1 MMYKS
6 KYGYQHIIIHNM
18 KISITSQSN
27 NIYLNNC
34 MLFDVV
40 QMCTAIYIYTP
51 LKKTSL
57 HGSHV
62 AHLCRTKF
70 HRLSFH
76 CSSEVFQA
84 TVVITSLDPFN
95 LPIFCSWTCHLGLI
109 EKIKHSIHQSIHQSS
124 NQPTNQPIS
133 QSINQSINQSITKNA
148 YIHTHTA
155 YIKLSHFFACG
166 VCINN

>member
-1 MMYKS
+1 MHCY
-6 KYGYQHIIIHNM
+6 
-18 KISITSQSN
+18 
-27 NIYLNNC
+27 IY
-34 MLFDVV
+34 VY
-40 QMCTAIYIYTP
+40 IYIYTP
-51 LKKTSL
+51 LKKKTSL

-124 NQPTNQPIS
+124 NQPTNQPIN
-133 QSINQSINQSITKNA
+133 QSVNQSINQSQKMRTYTRIQ
-148 YIHTHTA
+148 HTSNCHIFLHVVYVSTTSS
-155 YIKLSHFFACG
+155 LQQQNS
-166 VCINN
+166 NQLE